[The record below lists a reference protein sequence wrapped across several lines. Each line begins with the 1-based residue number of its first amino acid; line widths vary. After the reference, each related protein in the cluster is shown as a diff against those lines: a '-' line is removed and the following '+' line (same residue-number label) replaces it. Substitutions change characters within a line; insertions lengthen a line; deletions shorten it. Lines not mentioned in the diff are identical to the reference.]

1 MGGIDAQALHDNSFV
16 RNATNSTFTTTKPW
30 SFIINVPFS
39 LRNPSMWWVGIN
51 TNAPAA
57 ELDVNGDIIWRWTL
71 VSNWKITA
79 NVGIDVM
86 SGKVSTPSV
95 YLYNDYT
102 VVSAASCSYPGTMV
116 FNGSHFFWCTSAGV
130 RKQLDN

>member
-1 MGGIDAQALHDNSFV
+1 MGGEYAQALHNNSFV
-16 RNATNSTFTTTKPW
+16 RNSTNSTFATAHQG
-30 SFIINVPFS
+30 SFIINVPYDGRF
-39 LRNPSMWWVGIN
+39 SMWGVGIN
-51 TNAPAA
+51 TNAPGAA
-57 ELDVNGDIIWRWTL
+57 LDVSGDIIGRWGF

-86 SGKVSTPSV
+86 SGKVSTPNV

-116 FNGSHFFWCTSAGV
+116 FNGNNFYGCTSSGV
-130 RKQLDN
+130 RKRLDN